1 MFIALVAM
9 FFCMAHSVSAQVAEV
24 EGVSYATLKE
34 AFAVADGKT
43 VVLQSDLNLISETF
57 TIGKGKSVTLDMNG
71 KTITVEDTVTTAA
84 KTWNYELFYILDGTL
99 SVRGNGTI
107 TLTAIADR
115 DWNAYSSIFH
125 NRGGVLT
132 IENGTFTHNGG
143 TDMAYVIDNS
153 GNWYGDATTNI
164 SGGNFTSAYIVIR
177 NRMEQKSNGASGT
190 AILNIS
196 GGTFEGVSRSIWG
209 QAASKDENFPATGE
223 INISGGEIKGKIE
236 TSRNNG
242 SQSMTTIT
250 GGTVENFIGKVG
262 ELTVTGNP
270 VIKGDI
276 DLYVPYPV
284 VVDGKITDAFEEVE
298 YIVNPDGT
306 YVEKSNVVARVGSVE
321 YTDIYEAIQAAIE
334 SGSNSGVGNNV
345 TILKHLEVTQSILIS
360 GIVKFSVQ
368 GSTKTIH
375 FVNTSDKYGFVVKN
389 GATITF
395 AEGISIIGEN
405 CSPLYIE
412 SATVNSSANIHTTS
426 TTSYPP
432 VMTHKDHYAALN
444 VNGGNIVSGNST
456 VAGIYWPSEG
466 LLSVTGGKIEGAS
479 AVYLKSGNLSIT
491 DGEFFGKGENNA
503 YEYLTDGYKATGA
516 ALVVENVG
524 GETAYGIIQ
533 TVKVNGGKFSSTNS
547 DAVQSYTAG
556 MTGVEAWKGFINGGK
571 FTSDVSELLAENLVL
586 EYNEEN
592 KLYSVI
598 ADPELHYVAQIGSH
612 KYTTLA
618 EAETKATS
626 GETIELL
633 EDITLTE
640 LVKLDVPNLVLN
652 LKDHTV
658 KANCKKAFE
667 VYANTT
673 IKNGTI
679 IAEQRCVDTRTNV
692 SLTLETLSLEATS
705 LKYGN
710 PQPITIGGSD
720 HGTNVEMNNVKIN
733 APLGYGII
741 SFVKTS
747 LTATNCNINAYGALY
762 VKENNA
768 SNSEFTLTNCNLQA
782 LPPASSDPTNNFA
795 LIAIRANNVTVN
807 VNGGSLE
814 AEGVVSAFNLHGESN
829 SGTIYAEG
837 CTIKVAKGTTIEGD
851 IILEA
856 KQNFEANTIILPT
869 EYSTDLNSE
878 GFYLKDNGNGT
889 VTPTKEVAFVDGDFA
904 YTNTAK
910 IEGLSISYQRT
921 FKNHSVWNAMF
932 LPFEVPASMLL
943 DNYQIAEWTGILYD
957 TEEDS
962 EGTVTVTAT
971 GIELTKIKD
980 EAAILQANYPYLIYP
995 KNEAAKDFNITLED
1009 ATLYGADEEKKLVLS
1024 NDVMTCKMVG
1034 NYRTLQKDELIGED
1048 GERGWVMSASGKL
1061 AHSSSPM
1068 KPFRFLLTRT
1078 WNPGVNVNLSSSA
1091 MRVVFRD
1098 SDDVTAIENVALNAG
1113 KENVVY
1119 DLQGRR
1125 VVKPTTRGIYI
1136 VNGKKVFVK

>member
-1 MFIALVAM
+1 MKLNKKFVALMAM
-9 FFCMAHSVSAQVAEV
+9 LLCVAHSVSAQVAEV

-43 VVLQSDLNLISETF
+43 VVLQSDLNLTSETI
-57 TIGKGKSVTLDMNG
+57 TIDDGKSVTLDMNNHTITAIDG
-71 KTITVEDTVTTAA
+71 KTSG
-84 KTWNYELFYILDGTL
+84 NSELFLNYGELI
-99 SVRGNGTI
+99 VEGNGTI
-107 TLTAIADR
+107 NISATTNRFWGAMSVL
-115 DWNAYSSIFH
+115 FH

-132 IENGTFTHNGG
+132 IKNGSFSHNGG
-143 TDMAYVIDNS
+143 SDMAFTIQNS
-153 GNWYGDATTNI
+153 GSYEGPAITNI
-164 SGGNFTSAYIVIR
+164 LSGNISSSYIAIR
-177 NRMEQKSNGASGT
+177 NYMDANTHGHSGKVT
-190 AILNIS
+190 LNIY
-196 GGTFEGVSRSIWG
+196 GGTIKGVRRAIWG
-209 QAASKDENFPATGE
+209 HAPVTDETAPAEGE
-223 INISGGEIKGKIE
+223 ININGGEVIGLIE
-236 TSRNNG
+236 TPSDKG
-242 SQSMTTIT
+242 AKAMTTVT
-250 GGTVENFIGKVG
+250 GGTIQDFIGKVG
-262 ELTVTGNP
+262 ELRVADSGEVTGS
-270 VIKGDI
+270 VT
-276 DLYVPYPV
+276 LYAV
-284 VVDGKITDAFEEVE
+284 GTEEEVD
-298 YIVNPDGT
+298 YVVNADGV
-306 YVEKSNVVARVGSVE
+306 YVENNPVARVGGEDFS
-321 YTDIYEAIQAAIE
+321 DIYAAVEAAVE
-334 SGSNSGVGNNV
+334 SGNDV
-345 TILKHLEVTQSILIS
+345 TILKDLELTKSILIF
-360 GIVKFSVQ
+360 GNVNFTIQ
-368 GSTKTIH
+368 GSTKTIR
-375 FVNTSDKYGFVVKN
+375 FVDTDDNFGFIIKDL
-389 GATITF
+389 ATVTF
-395 AEGISIIGEN
+395 AEGLNIVGAGNSV
-405 CSPLYIE
+405 CPLYIQ
-412 SATVNSSANIHTTS
+412 SAFVNTKANIS
-426 TTSYPP
+426 TTAENKLPP
-432 VMTHKDHYAALN
+432 VMTNADYSAVLN
-444 VNGGNIVSGNST
+444 VQGGNIVSGNPS
-456 VAGIYWPSEG
+456 VVGIYWPSPG
-466 LLSVTGGKIEGAS
+466 MLTVTNGSKIEGAN
-479 AVYLKSGNLSIT
+479 AVYFRSGELNIT
-491 DGEFFGKGENNA
+491 GGEFLGTGAQQA
-503 YEYLTDGYKATGA
+503 YEYVADGYNATGA

-524 GETAYGIIQ
+524 GETAYDKIKSVYI
-533 TVKVNGGKFSSTNS
+533 NGGTFLSNNS

-556 MTGVEAWKGFINGGK
+556 MTGVEAWKGFIYSGT
-571 FTSDVSELLAENLVL
+571 FSSDVSALLAENVIIKD
-586 EYNEEN
+586 NGDGTF
-592 KLYSVI
+592 SVVS
-598 ADPELHYVAQIGSH
+598 DPSLTYVAKKGDYQ
-612 KYTTLA
+612 YTTLA
-618 EAETKATS
+618 AAVKGAKV

-633 EDITLTE
+633 ENVTLTE
-640 LVKLDVPNLVLN
+640 LINLNVKDLVLD
-652 LKDHTV
+652 LKGHTV
-658 KANCKKAFE
+658 TANCKKAFE
-667 VYANTT
+667 VHSNTT

-692 SLTLETLSLEATS
+692 SLTLEALSLEATS
-705 LKYGN
+705 LKHGN

-720 HGTNVEMNNVKIN
+720 HGTNVEMNNVNIN

-768 SNSEFTLTNCNLQA
+768 SDSEFTLTNCNLQA

-921 FKNHSVWNAMF
+921 FKNHSVWNAIF
-932 LPFEVPASMLL
+932 LPFEIPASMLL
-943 DNYQIAEWTGILYD
+943 DDYQIAEWTGILYD

-1078 WNPGVNVNLSSSA
+1078 WQPGVNANISSANA

-1098 SDDVTAIENVALNAG
+1098 SDEVTAIEDVELNVPQEA
-1113 KENVVY
+1113 VVY

-1125 VVKPTTRGIYI
+1125 VLNPTRGIYI